1 MEQNLN
7 QLSEKIT
14 SLKDKASGI
23 RLPGEGCLT
32 QPWTPEMVM
41 LISLSILIF
50 GLLVLSIMAW
60 LVIKG
65 KDADQILRVCAL
77 PLIIVA
83 AIVLVVIGY
92 TSEQISPVMGLLGA
106 IAGYLL
112 GSKRYGD
119 AAPPPSAPV
128 ENKP

>member
-1 MEQNLN
+1 MIQDLN
-7 QLSEKIT
+7 QQ
-14 SLKDKASGI
+14 LKNIALLKEKASAI
-23 RLPGEGCLT
+23 HLPGEASVS

-50 GLLVLSIMAW
+50 GLLVLLIMAW

-65 KDADQILRVCAL
+65 KEGDQILRVCAL

-92 TSEQISPVMGLLGA
+92 TNEQISPVMGLLGA

-112 GSKRYGD
+112 GSKRPAD
-119 AAPPPSAPV
+119 TTSTASSSPK
-128 ENKP
+128 ENS